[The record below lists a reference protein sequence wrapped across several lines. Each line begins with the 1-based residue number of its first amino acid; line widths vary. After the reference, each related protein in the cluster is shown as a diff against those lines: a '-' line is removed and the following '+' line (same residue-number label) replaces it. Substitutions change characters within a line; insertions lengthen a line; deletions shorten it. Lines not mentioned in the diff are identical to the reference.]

1 VQSISLTPCA
11 ATRSSLVDHMV
22 SVAVVGRVEPGR
34 ALACIASALSAARS
48 RLQGMG
54 ATSPPAASAPG
65 DPPPNAAATAEE
77 AWWLLGFAGNLLAD
91 EAKGEA
97 PLVPDSL
104 RALSHAA
111 ARSVP
116 SGSGIVALAEADPVV
131 RASSE
136 ALRLCEAE
144 AGGASGSP
152 LLMTQVSVYCIHYG
166 ARPRHCPA
174 PRRHF
179 GRCCGFLHAGLER
192 TRSPIRVSTK
202 PIRSRKLWQPAM
214 GLIQV
219 GSHPSFFSA
228 VLNQH
233 SLLLGWLQ
241 ASYTMPW
248 PQDSA
253 GHPPWGLPC
262 CQLGLV
268 FWVAVPS
275 STLLCR
281 QVRGSRVCVIV
292 QRLDS
297 NLPLPRLTGLCGSAA
312 SMGP

>member
-1 VQSISLTPCA
+1 
-11 ATRSSLVDHMV
+11 MV

-34 ALACIASALSAARS
+34 ALAFIASALSAARS
-48 RLQGMG
+48 RLQGVG
-54 ATSPPAASAPG
+54 VAAPPVASAPG

-152 LLMTQVSVYCIHYG
+152 LLMTQVSVKSSCG
-166 ARPRHCPA
+166 TRTFTSRSFQLL
-174 PRRHF
+174 F
-179 GRCCGFLHAGLER
+179 GRCCGFSRVGLER
-192 TRSPIRVSTK
+192 MLSPIRVSTK
-202 PIRSRKLWQPAM
+202 PIRSRKPWQPAM

-219 GSHPSFFSA
+219 WRNP
-228 VLNQH
+228 V
-233 SLLLGWLQ
+233 
-241 ASYTMPW
+241 M
-248 PQDSA
+248 
-253 GHPPWGLPC
+253 
-262 CQLGLV
+262 
-268 FWVAVPS
+268 
-275 STLLCR
+275 
-281 QVRGSRVCVIV
+281 
-292 QRLDS
+292 
-297 NLPLPRLTGLCGSAA
+297 
-312 SMGP
+312 